1 VNGEAIHMMD
11 NASENEESHVSFSIS
26 GFGLDPDKVSRLL
39 GIRPDYSHRRG
50 DVKKS
55 SKSGKSI
62 IYSDGHWSLCS
73 ELSVY
78 EPFEMHLDA
87 LLDRLEGKEAVIKS
101 LAEENEIRFYC
112 DLWETIGVELPA
124 HIIRRIADF
133 SASLSI
139 TIYN

>member
-1 VNGEAIHMMD
+1 MD
-11 NASENEESHVSFSIS
+11 NTSENEESYVSLSIS

-39 GIRPDYSHRRG
+39 GSKPDYSHRRG

-55 SKSGKSI
+55 SKSDKAI
-62 IYSDGHWSLCS
+62 TRSDGHWSLCS
-73 ELSVY
+73 KLSAH

-101 LAEENEIRFYC
+101 LAEENEIRIYC

-124 HIIRRIADF
+124 RIICRIADF
-133 SASLSI
+133 NASLSI
-139 TIYN
+139 TIYG